1 MATGKRWREQRT
13 VTTRHIA
20 IAAAFFLTIGL
31 AGTPAAAR
39 QQQGPPATP
48 VKVDVTLTRMQGEKK
63 VSSLPYTL
71 WTTASGDNVSLRMG
85 VDVPVGSSVV
95 TSGNENA
102 TGNRTTTTS
111 STTNRAE
118 FRNVGTSI
126 DCWIR
131 PLPDGRFSVNLR
143 IQDSSIFTSDADT
156 RAPMKLA
163 DPMAFRSFSFSN
175 QLNMRD
181 GQPVQ
186 WASAPDKFSGE
197 VLRVDAV
204 LTVVK

>member
-1 MATGKRWREQRT
+1 
-13 VTTRHIA
+13 
-20 IAAAFFLTIGL
+20 L
-31 AGTPAAAR
+31 AGWLGTPAAAD
-39 QQQGPPATP
+39 QQPGPTP
-48 VKVDVTLTRMQGEKK
+48 IPLKIDVTLTRMQGEKK

-71 WTTASGDNVSLRMG
+71 WMNAGDNNVSIRMG
-85 VDVPVGSSVV
+85 VDVPVGSSIV

-102 TGNRTTTTS
+102 SGNRTTSTS
-111 STTNRAE
+111 STTNRVE

-131 PLPDGRFSVNLR
+131 PMADGRFAVNLR
-143 IQDSSIFTSDADT
+143 IQDSSIFTGDAEA
-156 RAPMKLA
+156 RAPLKLA

-175 QLNMRD
+175 QLTMRD
-181 GQPVQ
+181 GQSVQ

-204 LTVVK
+204 LTIVK

>member
-1 MATGKRWREQRT
+1 
-13 VTTRHIA
+13 
-20 IAAAFFLTIGL
+20 
-31 AGTPAAAR
+31 
-39 QQQGPPATP
+39 
-48 VKVDVTLTRMQGEKK
+48 VTLTRMQGEKK
-63 VSSLPYTL
+63 VSSLPYSL
-71 WTTASGDNVSLRMG
+71 WMTASGENVSLRLG
-85 VDVPVGSSVV
+85 VDVPVGSSLD

-111 STTNRAE
+111 STTNRVE

-126 DCWIR
+126 DCWVH

-143 IQDSSIFTSDADT
+143 IQDSSIFTGDADART
-156 RAPMKLA
+156 PLKLA

-175 QLNMRD
+175 QLTMRD
-181 GQPVQ
+181 GQAIQ

>member
-1 MATGKRWREQRT
+1 MIRQIACVTAT
-13 VTTRHIA
+13 IA
-20 IAAAFFLTIGL
+20 LVL
-31 AGTPAAAR
+31 ALGRTPAASVEQAPGT
-39 QQQGPPATP
+39 QPSAKPLP
-48 VKVDVTLTRMQGEKK
+48 VSIKLDVTLSRLQGEKK
-63 VSSLPYTL
+63 VSSMPFTL
-71 WTTASGDNVSLRMG
+71 WMLASGANVSLRMG
-85 VDVPVGSSVV
+85 VDIPVGNSLV

-102 TGNRTTTTS
+102 SGNRTTTVS
-111 STTNRAE
+111 STTNRVE